1 MRSRTCHLA
10 ILLCLGIGLVWLVAA
25 FAIGGVDAR
34 LIVILL
40 SWLLLGAAAYV
51 YLRIPALTIIAA
63 TLNLIICV
71 YLTERPHRLI
81 DLRTGLHTHLLDLL
95 ILLLSIVGVPLRRAR
110 KVARATL

>member
-1 MRSRTCHLA
+1 MRSRTCHFA
-10 ILLCLGIGLVWLVAA
+10 ILLCLGIGLVWIVAA

-40 SWLLLGAAAYV
+40 SWLLLGAASYV
-51 YLRIPALTIIAA
+51 YLRIPALTIVAA

-81 DLRTGLHTHLLDLL
+81 DLRSSLHTHLLDLL
-95 ILLLSIVGVPLRRAR
+95 ILLLSIVGFPLRRTR
-110 KVARATL
+110 KTAPAAV